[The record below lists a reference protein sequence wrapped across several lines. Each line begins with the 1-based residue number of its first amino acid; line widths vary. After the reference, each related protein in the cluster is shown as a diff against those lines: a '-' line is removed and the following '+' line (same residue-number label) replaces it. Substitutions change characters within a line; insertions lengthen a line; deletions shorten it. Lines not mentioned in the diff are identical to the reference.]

1 MLGLYSEG
9 GRGMKPAWEEF
20 VEAYGVIMAYIDDEP
35 DSRKVFHSL
44 LTFRLNKEKQLQL
57 AIYYDD

>member
-1 MLGLYSEG
+1 
-9 GRGMKPAWEEF
+9 MKPAWEEF
-20 VEAYGVIMAYIDDEP
+20 VEAYDVIMAYIDDEP